1 MSHNTVHCSKHVH
14 ARCTRLQDSVPNV
27 YSMEVRTNSGTQT
40 TLNRGDT
47 GVSTTSKSLSDQ
59 YELDGSVDENYGK
72 NINDEDHYAN
82 EEDYWEPAS
91 REEELKMQ
99 VEKLTEVPVIN
110 NEALE

>member
-1 MSHNTVHCSKHVH
+1 MTDH
-14 ARCTRLQDSVPNV
+14 
-27 YSMEVRTNSGTQT
+27 
-40 TLNRGDT
+40 
-47 GVSTTSKSLSDQ
+47 
-59 YELDGSVDENYGK
+59 YEMDGSVDENYCESGK
-72 NINDEDHYAN
+72 NVGEEYAN

>member
-1 MSHNTVHCSKHVH
+1 M
-14 ARCTRLQDSVPNV
+14 
-27 YSMEVRTNSGTQT
+27 
-40 TLNRGDT
+40 
-47 GVSTTSKSLSDQ
+47 
-59 YELDGSVDENYGK
+59 DGSVDENYCESGK
-72 NINDEDHYAN
+72 NVGEEYAN

>member
-1 MSHNTVHCSKHVH
+1 
-14 ARCTRLQDSVPNV
+14 
-27 YSMEVRTNSGTQT
+27 MEVRTNSGTQP
-40 TLNRGDT
+40 TLNEGNT
-47 GVSTTSKSLSDQ
+47 GVSTTSKSLTDH
-59 YELDGSVDENYGK
+59 YELGSSVDENYGK
-72 NINDEDHYAN
+72 NIDDEYHYAN